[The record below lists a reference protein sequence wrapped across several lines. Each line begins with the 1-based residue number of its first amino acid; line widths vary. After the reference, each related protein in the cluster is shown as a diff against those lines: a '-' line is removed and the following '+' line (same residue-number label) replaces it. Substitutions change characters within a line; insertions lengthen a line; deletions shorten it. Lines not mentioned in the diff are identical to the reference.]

1 MNPNQIITPNS
12 HKNVPPAVAEFLRR
26 LKRLRKAN
34 SKKVGAIL
42 LCALALTGA
51 AKVYAESSAS
61 SATSQEDKTYKQEV
75 TLKDGKKISF
85 AELSKLSD
93 DELKLTLAGSDRV
106 ERILFKEWRNKEIE
120 KDNAR
125 KDAETQRILQD
136 NARLDA
142 ELVEIKKEGIKLDI
156 AKCGILRRFVEAK
169 KPINSKYKALVEK
182 YADMNPPNQ
191 DALYILKYG
200 IFEKPKP

>member
-1 MNPNQIITPNS
+1 MNPNQIITPSS
-12 HKNVPPAVAEFLRR
+12 HKNVPPAVAEFLHR
-26 LKRLRKAN
+26 LKSVGKAN
-34 SKKVGAIL
+34 SKKAGAIL

-51 AKVYAESSAS
+51 TKVIAESAVS
-61 SATSQEDKTYKQEV
+61 STSSQADKTYKQEV

-106 ERILFKEWRNKEIE
+106 ERILFKEWRNREIE

-136 NARLDA
+136 NARLDT
-142 ELVEIKKEGIKLDI
+142 ELVELKKEGIKLDI
-156 AKCGILRRFVEAK
+156 EKFRILRRYVEAK
-169 KPINSKYKALVEK
+169 LPINSKYKALVEK
-182 YADMNPPNQ
+182 YANMNPPNQ